1 MDVKAES
8 DAKSKGKRLDLSVAQ
23 VAGSALAAV
32 VAALLAGKL
41 GVYGTV
47 IGAGVVSVVATT
59 GGTVFQ
65 HLFRRTGEQVRDVAV
80 QAGRPRMR
88 QVPLDEAGRA
98 VGRARGRDDATRMLP
113 EVHAGAYPGAY
124 DDVNPGPVPP
134 GFTEEY
140 SEGTTHGTRLRGW
153 KRPLLAA
160 GAVFV
165 LAMGTVTAVEL
176 VSGQSA
182 DGKKDGTTILR
193 PFQGGGGKS
202 EKKEK
207 EHGSVPDSGTSRTP
221 GSGSVTGGGGED
233 DGKGGASSSPDTSQS
248 TGGGSGSPSPD
259 AGGSSSGG
267 SSPSP
272 EKSPD
277 ASGSPDAG
285 TGGSSGGKTS
295 GGTGDGGKTPP
306 PVTQA
311 PPVNGAGGASS
322 AP

>member
-1 MDVKAES
+1 MDDKAES
-8 DAKSKGKRLDLSVAQ
+8 AAKAKGRRLDLSVAQ

-65 HLFRRTGEQVRDVAV
+65 HLFRRTGEQVRDAAT
-80 QAGRPRMR
+80 QAARPKPR
-88 QVPLDEAGRA
+88 QVPVDG
-98 VGRARGRDDATRMLP
+98 ATRMPP
-113 EVHAGAYPGAY
+113 EAHAGAYPGVYGDARS
-124 DDVNPGPVPP
+124 GAVPP
-134 GFTEEY
+134 GLSGQY

-176 VSGQSA
+176 VSGTSA
-182 DGKKDGTTILR
+182 DGKKDEPTILR

-202 EKKEK
+202 EQKK
-207 EHGSVPDSGTSRTP
+207 GNDGPGQDPGTHRTP
-221 GSGSVTGGGGED
+221 GAGSSGTDSGSASGGGQD
-233 DGKGGASSSPDTSQS
+233 DGKDGASSSPGT
-248 TGGGSGSPSPD
+248 SGSS
-259 AGGSSSGG
+259 GGSSGGQTPDPGGSPSGG

-272 EKSPD
+272 GKSPD

-285 TGGSSGGKTS
+285 SGGTSGGKTT
-295 GGTGDGGKTPP
+295 GGSGDGGTPP
-306 PVTQA
+306 ATQQ
-311 PPVNGAGGASS
+311 PPAGGAGGATS